1 MNFFPFWTSKNLSFA
16 GRLKLLQLVL
26 YSIQNFWPGMFKLPK
41 KVIKIVEQQLYK
53 FLQNGPDE
61 AAGNAKVAWESLC
74 VSKKGELGLKGIE
87 EWNKLT
93 CFLEPLCSSK
103 FNLGGMVSYKTY

>member
-26 YSIQNFWPGMFKLPK
+26 YSIQNFWPEMFKLPK

-53 FLQNGPDE
+53 FL
-61 AAGNAKVAWESLC
+61 
-74 VSKKGELGLKGIE
+74 
-87 EWNKLT
+87 
-93 CFLEPLCSSK
+93 
-103 FNLGGMVSYKTY
+103 